1 MNELLGMIGAV
12 VTVLLAGLWAL
23 FQRRLRKV
31 QARAEK
37 AEQRA
42 QKAEL
47 RLKIGETAN
56 KAKDDILAGQKERK
70 EQKDA
75 VDQQIAESS
84 KKEDPDEKSEEQ
96 QQIFDGINDLFNA
109 RNTAK

>member
-1 MNELLGMIGAV
+1 MNELLGVIGAV

-23 FQRRLRKV
+23 FQRKLRK
-31 QARAEK
+31 ALTRAEE

-47 RLKIGETAN
+47 RLKIGETVA

-75 VDQQIAESS
+75 VDQKIAESS
-84 KKEDPDEKSEEQ
+84 NKEDPDEKRETQ
-96 QQIFDGINDLFNA
+96 QQIVDGINDLFNA
-109 RNTAK
+109 RNAPR

>member
-1 MNELLGMIGAV
+1 MNELWGMV
-12 VTVLLAGLWAL
+12 VGIATMLLAGLWAL
-23 FQRRLRKV
+23 FQHKLKKA
-31 QARAEK
+31 QSKAEK

-42 QKAEL
+42 QSAEL
-47 RLKIGETAN
+47 KLKIEETAA

-75 VDQQIAESS
+75 VDQKITESS
-84 KKEDPDEKSEEQ
+84 KKEDPDEKRETQ
-96 QQIFDGINDLFNA
+96 QQIINDINDLFNK

>member
-1 MNELLGMIGAV
+1 MNELIGVIGAV
-12 VTVLLAGLWAL
+12 GAVLLAGLWAL
-23 FQRRLRKV
+23 LQRKLKK
-31 QARAEK
+31 ALTRAEE

-47 RLKIGETAN
+47 RLKIGETAA

-75 VDQQIAESS
+75 VDQKIAESS
-84 KKEDPDEKSEEQ
+84 NKEDPDEKRDTQ
-96 QQIFDGINDLFNA
+96 QQVVDGIHDLFNA
-109 RNTAK
+109 RNTAR

>member
-1 MNELLGMIGAV
+1 MNELWGMVGGIA
-12 VTVLLAGLWAL
+12 TMLLMGLWAL
-23 FQRRLRKV
+23 FQRKLRK
-31 QARAEK
+31 ARSRAEK

-42 QKAEL
+42 QSAEL
-47 RLKIGETAN
+47 RLKIGETAS

-75 VDQQIAESS
+75 VDQKIAESS
-84 KKEDPDEKSEEQ
+84 KKEDPHEKRETQ
-96 QQIFDGINDLFNA
+96 QQIIDDINDLFNK